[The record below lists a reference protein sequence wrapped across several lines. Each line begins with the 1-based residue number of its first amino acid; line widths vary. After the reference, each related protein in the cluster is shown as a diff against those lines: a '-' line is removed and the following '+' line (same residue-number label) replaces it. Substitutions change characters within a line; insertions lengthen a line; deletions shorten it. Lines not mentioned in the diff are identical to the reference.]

1 MVEEI
6 NVKAIQK
13 QKKQMQKSEEGY
25 RTEGTK
31 RGIAAGEQDYED
43 KKEYS
48 HE

>member
-6 NVKAIQK
+6 NVEAIQK
-13 QKKQMQKSEEGY
+13 QKSECRKSEEGY